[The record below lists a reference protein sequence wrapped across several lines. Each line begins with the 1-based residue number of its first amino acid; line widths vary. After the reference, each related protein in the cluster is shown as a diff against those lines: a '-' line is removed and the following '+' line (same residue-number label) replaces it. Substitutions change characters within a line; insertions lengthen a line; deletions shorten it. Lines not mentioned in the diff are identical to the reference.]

1 MSTIFKKLQLAIKSR
16 KEYQKK
22 LTPLQKRR
30 LNICRECPLNSDNKE
45 QLTLLD
51 TFKMRLNKIL
61 NFIMNVSVDDDS
73 ICTSCGCNLIFKSSQ
88 EDPENM
94 CPLKKWD
101 NLKKKKMKIE
111 SKFNLVQN
119 VENESY
125 DINFGTIKKGA
136 DTKVVIKFSDVNHLS
151 VTKSCGCTMP
161 TIALL
166 PEGGFNLIIEY
177 DNQKI
182 GVISQV
188 VLERVVD
195 NKNEQKVV
203 TFHLKGT
210 IVE

>member
-1 MSTIFKKLQLAIKSR
+1 
-16 KEYQKK
+16 
-22 LTPLQKRR
+22 
-30 LNICRECPLNSDNKE
+30 
-45 QLTLLD
+45 
-51 TFKMRLNKIL
+51 
-61 NFIMNVSVDDDS
+61 
-73 ICTSCGCNLIFKSSQ
+73 
-88 EDPENM
+88 
-94 CPLKKWD
+94 
-101 NLKKKKMKIE
+101 MKIE

-161 TIALL
+161 TITLL

-188 VLERVVD
+188 VLETVVN